1 MSKLNIAVLV
11 SGSGSNL
18 QSIIDACSG
27 GTLDASV
34 KIVISDRKEAFG
46 LERAGKSGIRA
57 EFVNPK
63 KFGGREDHEKACAA
77 LIDSEGCGLI
87 CLAGYMRL
95 VTGWFVRKYPGKI
108 MNIHP
113 ALLPAFPG
121 AHAHRDVLAYGV
133 KVSGCT
139 VHFVDEE
146 MDSGPII
153 IQTSVKVFEGDTE
166 ETLGKRI
173 LEQEHKA
180 YPQAIKLF
188 SEGRL
193 EILGRKVKVK

>member
-1 MSKLNIAVLV
+1 MLKIAVLV

-18 QSIIDACSG
+18 QSIIDACESG
-27 GTLDASV
+27 SINAAV
-34 KIVISDRKEAFG
+34 KIVVSDRKEAFG
-46 LERAGKSGIRA
+46 LERAKRKGIRA
-57 EFVNPK
+57 EFLDSK
-63 KFGGREDHEKACAA
+63 SFSSREEHEKACAA

-113 ALLPAFPG
+113 ALLPSFPG
-121 AHAHRDVLAYGV
+121 AHAHRDVLAYGA

-153 IQTSVKVFEGDTE
+153 IQTSVRVFEGDTE
-166 ETLGKRI
+166 ETLGKRV

-180 YPQAIKLF
+180 YPEAIKLF

-193 EILGRKVKVK
+193 EILGRKVIVR

>member
-1 MSKLNIAVLV
+1 MSKLKIAVLV

-18 QSIIDACSG
+18 QSIIDACACGS
-27 GTLDASV
+27 LEAV
-34 KIVISDRKEAFG
+34 VRIVISDQKEAFG
-46 LERAGKSGIRA
+46 LERARKNGIRA
-57 EFVNPK
+57 EFVDVK
-63 KFGGREDHEKACAA
+63 SFSGREDHEKACAA
-77 LIDSEGCGLI
+77 LIDSEGCGLV
-87 CLAGYMRL
+87 CFAGYMRL

-121 AHAHRDVLAYGV
+121 AHAHRDALRYGA

-139 VHFVDEE
+139 VHFIDEQ

-153 IQTSVKVFEGDTE
+153 LQSAVKVLEGDTE
-166 ETLGKRI
+166 ETLGKRV
-173 LEQEHKA
+173 LEQEHLA

-188 SEGRL
+188 LEGRL
-193 EILGRKVKVK
+193 EILGRKVRVK

>member
-18 QSIIDACSG
+18 QCIIDACESG
-27 GTLDASV
+27 SIDAAV
-34 KIVISDRKEAFG
+34 KIVISDRQEALG
-46 LERAGKSGIRA
+46 LERAKKKGIRA
-57 EFVNPK
+57 EFVDFK
-63 KFGGREDHEKACAA
+63 SFSGREEHEKACSA
-77 LIDSEGCGLI
+77 LIDSECCGLV

-95 VTGWFVRKYPGKI
+95 VTGWFVRKYQGRI

-121 AHAHRDVLAYGV
+121 AHAHRDVLAYGA

-153 IQTSVKVFEGDTE
+153 IQTSVKVLESDTE
-166 ETLGKRI
+166 ETLGKRV
-173 LEQEHKA
+173 LELEHKA
-180 YPQAIKLF
+180 YLEAIKLF

-193 EILGRKVKVK
+193 EISGRKVRVK